1 MNILVIDLGG
11 THARFALAEIS
22 ESWVQ
27 LLSAPII
34 VSTKDFDGLVS
45 AWHDLRGRLCDA
57 AGVPQPRSAVV
68 AVASPIKGEV
78 IHLTNSP
85 WQLRPA
91 SLAAEM
97 GLDQCHLIN
106 DFAAVAYA
114 VPHFSATDF
123 RQVSAKPPVGIDS
136 QSFVTII
143 GMGTGIGVA
152 HRHHGAVI
160 ATEGG
165 HTGFAPRNESEDQI
179 LARLRP
185 KFGRLSSERLLSGM
199 GLSYLCGHLAGD
211 SAATEITATI
221 NRHHW
226 EVALKRSD
234 PLINQALDWYCEL
247 LGSYAGDIALV
258 SGAPQMLIGGGL
270 GLRLAEILPN
280 SGFMA
285 AFCDKGRMESLLRE
299 VSVQT
304 ILHPQPGLLGAT
316 AYGAAFETEQRLNRT
331 GGQ

>member
-11 THARFALAEIS
+11 THARFALAKIS
-22 ESWVQ
+22 EPWVE
-27 LLSAPII
+27 LVSTPVI
-34 VSTKDFDGLVS
+34 VSTQDFDGLVS
-45 AWHDLRGRLCDA
+45 AWQNLRGRLCPA
-57 AGVPQPRSAVV
+57 AGQPQPRTAVV
-68 AVASPIKGEV
+68 AVASPIKGEL

-97 GLDQCHLIN
+97 GLDACHLIN

-114 VPHFSATDF
+114 VPHFAATDL
-123 RQVSAKPPVGIDS
+123 RQVSAKSPLAIDS
-136 QSFVTII
+136 QSFVTVI

-165 HTGFAPRNESEDQI
+165 HTGFAPRNDREDQI
-179 LARLRP
+179 LTRLRP

-199 GLSYLCGHLAGD
+199 GLSYFYDHLAGG
-211 SAATEITATI
+211 SETAEITPVI

-226 EVALKRSD
+226 EAALKRSD
-234 PLINQALDWYCEL
+234 PLVNQALDWYCEL

-258 SGAPQMLIGGGL
+258 SGAPQLLIGGGL
-270 GLRLAEILPN
+270 GLRLAEFLPN

-285 AFCDKGRMESLLRE
+285 AFCDKG
-299 VSVQT
+299 
-304 ILHPQPGLLGAT
+304 
-316 AYGAAFETEQRLNRT
+316 
-331 GGQ
+331 